1 LLKDGYGQTSWH
13 KAPGSGNVET
23 LRKVWCWAKEI
34 QINPEELRNGV
45 FFLKGMNGKTA
56 WHMAEGT
63 GNVEV
68 LEMLWDCAK
77 KLQLKLE
84 EI

>member
-1 LLKDGYGQTSWH
+1 MLKDGYGQTPWH

-34 QINPEELRNGV
+34 QINPEELRNDV

-56 WHMAEGT
+56 
-63 GNVEV
+63 
-68 LEMLWDCAK
+68 
-77 KLQLKLE
+77 
-84 EI
+84 